1 MMRVPG
7 KRNKALAIRWAFR
20 ALVGPL
26 EDRQVVRHT
35 CDRPPCCNPAHWVA
49 GTQRQNVQDML
60 DRGRRVISPSRGERN
75 GMARLTEDQ
84 VRDIRARKAQ
94 GALLRELAPEYGVS
108 TRLISMV
115 VRREK
120 WAHVE

>member
-1 MMRVPG
+1 
-7 KRNKALAIRWAFR
+7 
-20 ALVGPL
+20 
-26 EDRQVVRHT
+26 
-35 CDRPPCCNPAHWVA
+35 
-49 GTQRQNVQDML
+49 
-60 DRGRRVISPSRGERN
+60 
-75 GMARLTEDQ
+75 MARLTEDQ